1 MAFLD
6 DDLPKKRASAAPG
19 EILAD
24 LSIEELRARI
34 ALYREEIQRLET
46 EIAAK
51 EKHLRAAESFFRR

>member
-6 DDLPKKRASAAPG
+6 DDLPKKRANAAPG
-19 EILAD
+19 EVLAD